1 MRERNMDSNEIAA
14 YYDQS
19 CRDSQYGWQAS
30 FLFSEDDQ
38 YVRFATVNS
47 IIAPNSSVLDVGC
60 GQGDF
65 CPFAKTKNLLY
76 TGLDISG
83 EMIQKA
89 KQKFPMANFVQWDFV
104 SNPIEEKFDY
114 VMALGTFSLKVENQ
128 YEYIE
133 KALIQCFVNCKKAVA
148 ATILTT
154 VSDVKYESDE
164 SKLFYYDPAKLFA
177 IASNITPYLIFNTAT
192 LPCEVTLYMYRF

>member
-1 MRERNMDSNEIAA
+1 MDSSEIAA

-19 CRDSQYGWQAS
+19 CRNSQYGWQAS
-30 FLFSEDDQ
+30 LLFSEDDQ

-65 CPFAKTKNLLY
+65 CPFAKIKNLFY
-76 TGLDISG
+76 TGVDVSG

-89 KQKFPMANFVQWDFV
+89 KQKFPAANFVQWDFV

-133 KALIQCFVNCKKAVA
+133 KALRQCFANCNKAVA

-154 VSDVKYESDE
+154 VSDVKYEGDE

-177 IASNITPYLIFNTAT
+177 IASKITPYLIFNTAT
-192 LPCEVTLYMYRF
+192 LPCEVALYMYKF